1 MLKLK
6 IQYFGHLIWRAHTL
20 EKTLMLE
27 KIEDK
32 RKKVHQRIRWLDSII
47 NSMDMNVSK
56 LQETVEGRGAWCAAI
71 HGVTESNMT

>member
-6 IQYFGHLIWRAHTL
+6 IQYFGHPIWRAHTL
-20 EKTLMLE
+20 ETTLMLE

-56 LQETVEGRGAWCAAI
+56 LQETVEDRGAWSAAI
-71 HGVTESNMT
+71 HGVAESNMT

>member
-20 EKTLMLE
+20 ETTLMLE

-56 LQETVEGRGAWCAAI
+56 LQETVEDRGAWSAAI
-71 HGVTESNMT
+71 HGIAESNMT